1 MKNTR
6 QDLLLAALSGAALAV
21 VLGLLVLLLGLV
33 VVQGAPVVS
42 LSFLTDAPS
51 ADMVS
56 GVVRQTGIDGI
67 NAAMAVAASG
77 SDSAPKDALKIAH
90 QILERAS
97 VMQSEISRFLAI
109 AGGRHAA

>member
-1 MKNTR
+1 MWQEDQGSLAERAR
-6 QDLLLAALSGAALAV
+6 QMRDRRIHGHDDVEQRDDRGGVAEIAQLRAEI
-21 VLGLLVLLLGLV
+21 
-33 VVQGAPVVS
+33 QRM
-42 LSFLTDAPS
+42 